1 MKLVVQID
9 VDNAEEVVKAHKGQ
23 LMGMFSD
30 FMMSREKVK
39 YRVERAIYDEMV
51 NQLSK
56 EIPKALHKEFI
67 SAKIK
72 FEIIDDKNYTVKE
85 V

>member
-1 MKLVVQID
+1 
-9 VDNAEEVVKAHKGQ
+9 
-23 LMGMFSD
+23 
-30 FMMSREKVK
+30 MMSREKVK

-56 EIPKALHKEFI
+56 ELPKALDQEFI

-85 V
+85 I